1 LADQAPLLSL
11 LVAAVSQA
19 PEYQSFHGLHWGK
32 VEDTPDLSMRLA
44 LAAHRSP
51 EWDAK
56 KGRPRSQPLYGYV
69 VKLANQEQIYSELL
83 QAFREHDRSIRV
95 SHIEKVRVL
104 PAAELPFWRR
114 LEREGVKPTDRL
126 PFDCML
132 WFSIGREGGRE

>member
-1 LADQAPLLSL
+1 
-11 LVAAVSQA
+11 
-19 PEYQSFHGLHWGK
+19 
-32 VEDTPDLSMRLA
+32 
-44 LAAHRSP
+44 
-51 EWDAK
+51 
-56 KGRPRSQPLYGYV
+56 LYGYV